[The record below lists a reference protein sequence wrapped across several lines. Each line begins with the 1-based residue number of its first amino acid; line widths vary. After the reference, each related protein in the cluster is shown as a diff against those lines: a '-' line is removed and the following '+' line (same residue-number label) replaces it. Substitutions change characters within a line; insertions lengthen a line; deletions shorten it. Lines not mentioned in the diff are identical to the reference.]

1 MPPSPSLYK
10 LPPIYRNLALRPPR
24 RYYVASCNCR
34 AAAHVHMFETSDV
47 CCVKRIF
54 SHGEMLTAVSSGN
67 VVRGRRRLVSSSTEV
82 DHIIDLKDTG
92 AIPERE
98 REGGGADGSSQSPP
112 KRRGLA
118 DESRV
123 DG

>member
-1 MPPSPSLYK
+1 
-10 LPPIYRNLALRPPR
+10 
-24 RYYVASCNCR
+24 
-34 AAAHVHMFETSDV
+34 MFETSDV

-98 REGGGADGSSQSPP
+98 REREEELMDLLNLPQKGVAWRTRAGWMDSVKIGT
-112 KRRGLA
+112 
-118 DESRV
+118 V
-123 DG
+123 ICH